1 MKDIRRPEFM
11 RAALTSRS
19 HSAVLEMLI
28 ALLVFFVGDI
38 IMGILQAP
46 VMAVYLFRNQEYMR
60 MVLSNSLEFDKI
72 MNMVLD
78 MPDWLMIVSL
88 LAEAALVV
96 VFILYCRLFE
106 KRKPAT
112 LGFRKQKFAVEY
124 LRGMIL
130 GAAAFVMVYGIC
142 VFTGSIEFH
151 TVSPKGTTGL
161 YIAGFL
167 LGYLIQGMAEE
178 VICRGYLL
186 VSLSRRYSVMASIFF
201 SAVFF
206 SMLHGMNA
214 GVGFLA
220 FLNLTLFGIFM
231 GLLFVR
237 YENIWVVAAVH
248 SIWNFLQGNVFGI
261 QVSGSKVQPSLFTS
275 DLIKG
280 RELINGGSFGA
291 EGGLAVTLVLLFAG
305 AVLVWNMS
313 KEGYFIQA
321 EPVVNPYDKMVF
333 RGYVNQD
340 MPVAPG
346 SSYVQKSPEAG
357 YTKSHENMGVNPQE
371 TPWHPK
377 EEPAEKNITGFDET
391 YFKD

>member
-1 MKDIRRPEFM
+1 
-11 RAALTSRS
+11 
-19 HSAVLEMLI
+19 
-28 ALLVFFVGDI
+28 
-38 IMGILQAP
+38 
-46 VMAVYLFRNQEYMR
+46 
-60 MVLSNSLEFDKI
+60 
-72 MNMVLD
+72 
-78 MPDWLMIVSL
+78 
-88 LAEAALVV
+88 
-96 VFILYCRLFE
+96 
-106 KRKPAT
+106 
-112 LGFRKQKFAVEY
+112 
-124 LRGMIL
+124 
-130 GAAAFVMVYGIC
+130 
-142 VFTGSIEFH
+142 
-151 TVSPKGTTGL
+151 
-161 YIAGFL
+161 
-167 LGYLIQGMAEE
+167 
-178 VICRGYLL
+178 
-186 VSLSRRYSVMASIFF
+186 
-201 SAVFF
+201 
-206 SMLHGMNA
+206 MLHGMNA

-261 QVSGSKVQPSLFTS
+261 QVSGSKIQPSLFTS